1 MRGLPYRRGLTEK
14 ERKILEEKT
23 AEYQNDLREIFGASE
38 EEIASI
44 DSMLQEKNGY
54 PDYSFCKDY
63 LSGHPDIYKPMPDE
77 AR

>member
-1 MRGLPYRRGLTEK
+1 MKPPKNRLSLM
-14 ERKILEEKT
+14 
-23 AEYQNDLREIFGASE
+23 
-38 EEIASI
+38 IALSVALCLI
-44 DSMLQEKNGY
+44 VTVLSVVLLHAADDSMLQEKNGY